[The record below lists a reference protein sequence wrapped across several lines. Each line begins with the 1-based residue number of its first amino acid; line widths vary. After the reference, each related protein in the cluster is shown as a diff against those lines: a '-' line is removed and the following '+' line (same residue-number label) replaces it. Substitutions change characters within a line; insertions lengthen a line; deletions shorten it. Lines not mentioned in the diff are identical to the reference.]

1 MNTFDLVGAIELTV
15 SAAILIGSLAG
26 GLGHTARTRIGA
38 VAAWAAWFGLIVLLA
53 AAGTFD
59 AEHGIGI
66 GGVGAALALPV
77 VILTVAGNRLARFRS
92 AIAELPLGLL
102 VSINAVRVLGI
113 AFVLLHLAGRLPAPF
128 APVAGWGD
136 VFIGLLALPVAW
148 AVARRSSHSRAI
160 VLLWNVLG
168 LLDLVAAVGLGVT
181 SAPDSPIRIFFEE
194 PGNRIM
200 GDLPWILI
208 PGFIVPNLMLTHL
221 AIFWKL
227 RSPSDEVAI
236 RRFAQN

>member
-38 VAAWAAWFGLIVLLA
+38 VAAWAAWFGLIILLA
-53 AAGTFD
+53 ASGAFD
-59 AEHGIGI
+59 ARHGIGI
-66 GGVGAALALPV
+66 GRFGAAVALPV
-77 VILTVAGNRLARFRS
+77 AILALAGNRVAGFRS
-92 AIAELPLGLL
+92 AIAEVPLSLL
-102 VSINAVRVLGI
+102 VGLHAVRVLGI
-113 AFVLLHLAGRLPAPF
+113 SFILLYAAGRLPAPF

-148 AVARRSSHSRAI
+148 VAARQRSKSQAI
-160 VLLWNVLG
+160 VLLWNALG
-168 LLDLVAAVGLGVT
+168 LLDLVAAVILGVT
-181 SAPDSPIRIFFEE
+181 SAPDSPIRIFFAE

-208 PGFIVPNLMLTHL
+208 PGFIVPNLILMHL

-227 RSPSDEVAI
+227 RSPSGEMAMQ
-236 RRFAQN
+236 AQRCL